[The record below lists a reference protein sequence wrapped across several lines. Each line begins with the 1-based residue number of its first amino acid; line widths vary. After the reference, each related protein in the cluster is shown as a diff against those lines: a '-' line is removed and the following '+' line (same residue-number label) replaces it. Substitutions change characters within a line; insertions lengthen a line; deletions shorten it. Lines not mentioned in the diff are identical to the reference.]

1 MEIWQSIYTE
11 LSKATDSQLNSAILG
26 KIEFRELV
34 NDDTLVLCAPDEF
47 TKGWFVENFLMTAQ
61 GIAKA
66 LFEKPYQFRIE
77 VVNEK
82 SFNEIK
88 ERGGKS
94 RKSESV
100 YPMNLNPKY
109 TFEHFVVGNSNDF
122 AHAAALNVAKFPG
135 GSYNPLFIY
144 GNVALGKTHLLHAI
158 AHKIIGDNPEAKVLY
173 ITSEAFTNEF
183 VEAVRDDKQ
192 SSKSRFREKY
202 RSIDV
207 LLMDDIQFLQ
217 NKAST
222 LSELFHTFNE
232 LFHDRKQM
240 VFACDQPPKSLQA
253 IEERLRT
260 RFDSG
265 LTVEIKVPDYETR
278 KAILLEKAKEENI
291 DIPDSVMDYIA
302 NHIDTDIRTLEGSLT
317 KVIAYS
323 SLKKKQISLDLT
335 KDILRDK
342 IKAEAPKNLT
352 ITEIQKVV
360 SKFFSVSINDL
371 KSPKRMES
379 ITYPRQIAMYLA
391 TEYTS
396 LSLTEIGQFFGGK
409 AHTTVMRSSQ
419 KINGLL
425 KSRKKVKRE
434 IEDIISQFYN
444 SAQK

>member
-1 MEIWQSIYTE
+1 MEIWPSIYSE
-11 LSKATDSQLNSAILG
+11 LSKSTDSQLNSAILG
-26 KIEFRELV
+26 KIEFREIL
-34 NDDTLVLCAPDEF
+34 NDDTIVLCAPDEF
-47 TKGWFVENFLMTAQ
+47 TKGWFSENFLHSAQ
-61 GIAKA
+61 VISKT
-66 LFEKPYQFRIE
+66 LFEKNYQFRIE

-82 SFNEIK
+82 SFTEVK
-88 ERGGKS
+88 ERGKKAQKPS
-94 RKSESV
+94 IYS
-100 YPMNLNPKY
+100 MNLNPKY
-109 TFEHFVVGNSNDF
+109 TFEHYVVGNSNDF

-144 GNVALGKTHLLHAI
+144 GNVALGKTHLLQAI
-158 AHKIIGDNPEAKVLY
+158 AHRILGEKPDLKILY

-192 SSKSRFREKY
+192 SSRSRFREKY
-202 RSIDV
+202 RNIDV

-265 LTVEIKVPDYETR
+265 LTVEIKIPDYETR
-278 KAILLEKAKEENI
+278 KAILLEKAKDDNI
-291 DIPDSVMDYIA
+291 EIPDNVVDYISE
-302 NHIDTDIRTLEGSLT
+302 HIDSDIRTLEGSLT

-342 IKAEAPKNLT
+342 IKIEAPKNLT
-352 ITEIQKVV
+352 ITDIQKVV
-360 SKFFSVSINDL
+360 SKFFGVSINDL

-419 KINGLL
+419 KIGGLL

-444 SAQK
+444 SARR